1 VPLEDSRRAG
11 LIKSSLQAAVVLP
24 LPAEDIPLLTPEE
37 WAELAIVSQLDLVP
51 AGDVPG
57 GAVQVAAA
65 PGEKCAR
72 CWRVLPEVGQAA
84 GHAALCL
91 RCADAVD
98 SGLVCRPAA

>member
-1 VPLEDSRRAG
+1 
-11 LIKSSLQAAVVLP
+11 
-24 LPAEDIPLLTPEE
+24 
-37 WAELAIVSQLDLVP
+37 
-51 AGDVPG
+51 VPG